1 MSRTPN
7 NKAPGRDLITGLW
20 LKRLTA
26 IHGDLILLYSKTFKQ
41 EINIPEWLVISKS
54 ILLPKNKN
62 THMEKNYRPIA
73 CLNTM
78 YKIYTGILNVFLED
92 HCSTNDIITLE
103 QAGGKKGS
111 WGCSDQLLINK
122 LVLDEVRKYRRN
134 LFCMW
139 FDYRKAFDSIPHT
152 WLFEALTLAKI
163 PQTVI
168 EAIKRLAEQWKTE
181 ISLQS
186 TSGVSVADFIDYL
199 TGILQGD
206 CLSLILFVLCVNPL
220 SHLLKD
226 TEGYM
231 TGEPGQRNISITHLL
246 FVDDLKTFAKNET
259 LARAQLEVITAFT
272 NDIGME
278 FGADKCAF
286 LNIERGQ
293 RIQLNKKIMVNGL
306 ELSELED
313 GDSYKYLGMDEDI
326 RFQGKLNKEN
336 VTKEYYRRVRK
347 IWKSELYS
355 RNKALAYNCFA
366 IPVLTPTFGI
376 LEWTKEEVHQIDV
389 KTRKILTLTG
399 NFHRNS
405 SVDRLYTRRDQGGR
419 GLNSVFDVFLARII
433 SLARHIDVL
442 APTNP
447 FIREVRRHE
456 EQRLMRC
463 SAELCRAFEITNT
476 TGEPKIVTTEVRK
489 KMKDDH
495 AQTHNKKPQHGFI
508 DRKQQNNPD
517 INQEL
522 THGWL
527 KTNISS
533 HVEGYIVAIQEQ
545 EIRTRDLQKK
555 REHPND
561 NTFNNNCRYCHSQK
575 EDIFHILASCN
586 HLSASLYLP
595 VRHDE
600 VGKVL
605 FNAIIR
611 QKNPELKY
619 VHPSNE
625 VWHSNDLEIWWDTVV
640 KTTPP
645 VKHNKPDL
653 IVWDKN
659 SKKCFII
666 DVCVPLDQN
675 IQQNEKLRQDRY
687 LALSVGL
694 KRIYPP
700 YEFTVVPIVLG
711 ATGLVTNSLVT
722 NLTTLG
728 FVEPRELRSLI
739 QKLQMKALVGSMRV
753 MKSAM
758 TLKS

>member
-1 MSRTPN
+1 ME
-7 NKAPGRDLITGLW
+7 
-20 LKRLTA
+20 
-26 IHGDLILLYSKTFKQ
+26 LYSKVFKQ
-41 EINIPEWLVISKS
+41 EIDIPEWLIVSKS
-54 ILLPKNKN
+54 ILLPKNKD

-78 YKIYTGILNVFLED
+78 YKIYTGMLNLFIED
-92 HCSTNDIITLE
+92 HCISNEVVTIE

-122 LVLDEVRKYRRN
+122 MVLDEVRRYRRN

-152 WLFEALTLAKI
+152 WLFEALALAKV
-163 PQTVI
+163 PQIIIQAV
-168 EAIKRLAEQWKTE
+168 ERMAEKWKTE

-186 TSGVSVADFIDYL
+186 NSGVSVANFIDYL

-226 TEGYM
+226 TEGYL
-231 TGEPGQRNISITHLL
+231 TGEPGQRSTPITHLL
-246 FVDDLKTFAKNET
+246 FVDDLKTFAKNEQM
-259 LARAQLEVITAFT
+259 ARQQLDIITTFT
-272 NDIGME
+272 NDIGMR

-293 RIQLNKKIMVNGL
+293 RTLLNKKIVMNGL

-313 GDSYKYLGMDEDI
+313 GDSYKYLGMDEDVQY
-326 RFQGKLNKEN
+326 QGRLNKES

-347 IWKSELYS
+347 IWSSELYS
-355 RNKALAYNCFA
+355 RNKVLAYNSFA
-366 IPVLTPTFGI
+366 IPILTPTFGI
-376 LEWTKEEVHQIDV
+376 LEWSKEEILQIDV
-389 KTRKILTLTG
+389 KTRKLLTLTG

-405 SVDRLYTRRDQGGR
+405 SVDRLYTTRDKGGR
-419 GLNSVFDVFLARII
+419 GLGSVFDVFLARII
-433 SLARHIDVL
+433 SLARHIDMVS
-442 APTNP
+442 PSNP

-456 EQRLMRC
+456 QERLMR
-463 SAELCRAFEITNT
+463 SSVELCKAFGINDINR
-476 TGEPKIVTTEVRK
+476 EPKAVADEVRR
-489 KMKDDH
+489 KMKENH
-495 AQTHNKKPQHGFI
+495 QEACKKKPQHGFVE
-508 DRKQQNNPD
+508 RKQQDNPD
-517 INQEL
+517 INLEL

-527 KTNISS
+527 RENLPS

-555 REHPND
+555 REHEND
-561 NTFNNNCRYCHSQK
+561 NTFNSKCRYCNIQR

-605 FNAIIR
+605 LNAIIR
-611 QKNPELKY
+611 QDTPDHAY
-619 VHPSNE
+619 VSPTDE
-625 VWHSNDLEIWWDTVV
+625 VWQSDTAEIWWDTVI
-640 KTTPP
+640 KTAPT

-653 IVWDKN
+653 VVWKKSSKN
-659 SKKCFII
+659 CFVL

-675 IQQNEKLRQDRY
+675 IEKNEKLRQDRY
-687 LALSVGL
+687 VALTVAL
-694 KRIYPP
+694 KRLYPE
-700 YEFTVVPIVLG
+700 YTYTVVPIVLG
-711 ATGLVTNSLVT
+711 ATGLVTNSLVK

-728 FVEPRELRSLI
+728 FTTKEIRRLVGKM
-739 QKLQMKALVGSMRV
+739 QAKALIGSMRIV
-753 MKSAM
+753 KSAM

>member
-1 MSRTPN
+1 M
-7 NKAPGRDLITGLW
+7 
-20 LKRLTA
+20 
-26 IHGDLILLYSKTFKQ
+26 
-41 EINIPEWLVISKS
+41 
-54 ILLPKNKN
+54 
-62 THMEKNYRPIA
+62 
-73 CLNTM
+73 
-78 YKIYTGILNVFLED
+78 
-92 HCSTNDIITLE
+92 
-103 QAGGKKGS
+103 
-111 WGCSDQLLINK
+111 
-122 LVLDEVRKYRRN
+122 
-134 LFCMW
+134 
-139 FDYRKAFDSIPHT
+139 
-152 WLFEALTLAKI
+152 
-163 PQTVI
+163 
-168 EAIKRLAEQWKTE
+168 
-181 ISLQS
+181 
-186 TSGVSVADFIDYL
+186 
-199 TGILQGD
+199 
-206 CLSLILFVLCVNPL
+206 
-220 SHLLKD
+220 
-226 TEGYM
+226 
-231 TGEPGQRNISITHLL
+231 
-246 FVDDLKTFAKNET
+246 
-259 LARAQLEVITAFT
+259 
-272 NDIGME
+272 
-278 FGADKCAF
+278 
-286 LNIERGQ
+286 
-293 RIQLNKKIMVNGL
+293 
-306 ELSELED
+306 
-313 GDSYKYLGMDEDI
+313 
-326 RFQGKLNKEN
+326 
-336 VTKEYYRRVRK
+336 
-347 IWKSELYS
+347 
-355 RNKALAYNCFA
+355 
-366 IPVLTPTFGI
+366 TPTFGI

-447 FIREVRRHE
+447 FISEVRRHE